1 MNEYLKQVNSLPFY
15 LITGGVLL
23 FILIMCVVFLV
34 KSYRAGIAIGMDKKV
49 MRRAIM
55 SSATFS
61 VLPGVSILLGV
72 IALSGSLGVPLS
84 WLRLSVVG
92 ALQYE
97 LNVAEI
103 AATGMGLS
111 GLKVSEMSIGAFTTI
126 ALVMTAGILS
136 GITCC
141 IFGLKKISGQGTEKR
156 KEK

>member
-1 MNEYLKQVNSLPFY
+1 M
-15 LITGGVLL
+15 
-23 FILIMCVVFLV
+23 
-34 KSYRAGIAIGMDKKV
+34 
-49 MRRAIM
+49 
-55 SSATFS
+55 
-61 VLPGVSILLGV
+61 
-72 IALSGSLGVPLS
+72 
-84 WLRLSVVG
+84 VG

-141 IFGLKKISGQGTEKR
+141 IFGLKNIWARCRKKKR
-156 KEK
+156 KMTAADLALALMPPSPCLSVCAAHISVPMWEPGPLSKTVRLSGGGISALAMAVFEYLIVKKKMEWLENFSIAVSMIIGMAAAVLINL